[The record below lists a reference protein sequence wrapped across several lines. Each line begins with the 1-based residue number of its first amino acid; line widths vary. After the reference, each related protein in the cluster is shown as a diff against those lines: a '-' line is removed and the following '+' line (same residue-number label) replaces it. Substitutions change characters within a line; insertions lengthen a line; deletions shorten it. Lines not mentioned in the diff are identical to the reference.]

1 MISCPLCDFANIEG
15 VDVCEQCG
23 QPLDETHLPD
33 PKTAVERGLI
43 TDPVSSLSPCTPIV
57 VSPETPV
64 RDVLTLMIQHR
75 IGCVLIVEQGQ
86 PVGIFSERDALVR
99 LNTRA
104 HELADRAIAEFMTP
118 SPQMLKEDARLV
130 FAVHQMDV
138 GGYRHLPI
146 LHRDGELRGVI
157 SVRDLLRYLTEKIT
171 ASGCPSA

>member
-15 VDVCEQCG
+15 VDICEQCG

-43 TDPVSSLSPCTPIV
+43 TDPISSLSPQPPIV
-57 VSPETPV
+57 ASPETPV
-64 RDVLTLMIQHR
+64 RDVLDLMIKHR

-104 HELADRAIAEFMTP
+104 SELADRSIAEFMTP
-118 SPQMLKEDARLV
+118 NPQSLKEDTRLV
-130 FAVHQMDV
+130 FAVHQMDL

-146 LHRDGELRGVI
+146 LDRDGALQGII

-171 ASGCPSA
+171 VSGRPSA